1 MSGNMKQFLTVA
13 LMLLC
18 AATYAQEDENYQ
30 CTDARSLTF
39 VNKLLPTS
47 NPYFRLDADRY
58 PGMSEGESLQASHS
72 AGLVIAFK
80 TDSPYVG
87 VDVDYLKMGSGD
99 CSPNLAVRGF
109 DLYMKDK
116 DGGWKWAGG
125 GWPTIGKDCEWHRIE
140 LIRDAA
146 PGCHE
151 CLLYLPLFSSLDGL
165 KIVTAPGSE
174 VKPLDNPFR
183 NRIAVFGSSYTQGS
197 GASRAA
203 MAYPAQLERMTG
215 LQFINMGFSG
225 NCKLQQYFAT
235 ALLEADVDAYVFDA
249 FSNPGPK
256 EVEEKLI
263 PFIERFVT
271 EKPGIPLI
279 FVQTVRRE
287 KRNFSDAYEAR
298 EALKMSTA
306 DSLMRKAVA
315 AYKDVYWIDTI
326 DISEGDNECT
336 TDGSHPDSHGYR
348 LWAESLVAPLTAI
361 LSKYGL

>member
-1 MSGNMKQFLTVA
+1 MKKLLTFILA
-13 LMLLC
+13 LSC
-18 AATYAQEDENYQ
+18 IAVSAQNVEREQ
-30 CTDARSLTF
+30 VTDARTLTV
-39 VNKLLPTS
+39 VNKLMPTS
-47 NPYFRLDADRY
+47 NPYFRLDADKY
-58 PGMSEGESLQASHS
+58 PGMSEGEKLQATYS
-72 AGLVIAFK
+72 AGLVVAFM
-80 TDSPYVG
+80 TDSPYIG

-125 GWPTIGKDCEWHRIE
+125 GWPIRGKECKWNRID
-140 LIRDAA
+140 LIQDAA

-151 CLLYLPLFSSLDGL
+151 CLLYLPLFSSLNGL
-165 KIVTAPGSE
+165 KIVTAEGRE

-183 NRIAVFGSSYTQGS
+183 NRIAVFGSSYTHGS

-215 LQFINMGFSG
+215 LQLINMGFAG

-263 PFIERFVT
+263 PFIERFT
-271 EKPGIPLI
+271 SEKPGIPLI

-315 AYKDVYWIDTI
+315 EYKDVYWIDTI
-326 DISEGDNECT
+326 DVSEGDNECT

-348 LWAESLVAPLTAI
+348 LWAESLVAPLNAI